1 MRAFARMRMC
11 ECVVVCG
18 SVELQEEDTSQSIQ
32 VVLHGDNEKIT
43 ESVNSEGQFCLSV
56 QPGSYQLSVQ
66 KSSIPFEPSSMEV
79 SVSEASVFNLQFKK
93 KRLNIEGSLSLLAN
107 NPIELFEVALK
118 HQNKVLET
126 IKVNVKENASFVFS
140 NYPPSTYEIEIQD
153 EKCCWKSK
161 TLKVESHGPLVFT

>member
-1 MRAFARMRMC
+1 
-11 ECVVVCG
+11 
-18 SVELQEEDTSQSIQ
+18 
-32 VVLHGDNEKIT
+32 
-43 ESVNSEGQFCLSV
+43 
-56 QPGSYQLSVQ
+56 
-66 KSSIPFEPSSMEV
+66 MEV

-126 IKVNVKENASFVFS
+126 LKVNVKENVSFMFS
-140 NYPPSTYEIEIQD
+140 NYPPSTYEMEIQD

-161 TLKVESHGPLVFT
+161 TLKVESNGHLVFT